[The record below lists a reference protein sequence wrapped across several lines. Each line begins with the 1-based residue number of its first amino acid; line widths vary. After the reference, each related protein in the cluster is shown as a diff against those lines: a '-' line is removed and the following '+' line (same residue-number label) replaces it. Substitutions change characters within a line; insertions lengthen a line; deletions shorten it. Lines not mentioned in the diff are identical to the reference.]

1 MMWKFV
7 RGGLDLRLFSSLRLF
22 QIKSGQVYE
31 TLVKVELKWPSA
43 ENPLFTR
50 CPYAVEKIV
59 QIAIFF
65 QQDWIHD
72 QTI

>member
-7 RGGLDLRLFSSLRLF
+7 REGLTFIFCPTLIPDSRVDS
-22 QIKSGQVYE
+22 KVYE